1 VLGRTRL
8 ARREP
13 CDVPAR
19 RDQRRRRLP
28 RLTARRLAAVLLVLV
43 GFLYYRPI
51 TTYFHTRAEVD
62 RRTSEVRMLRAQRRT
77 LSSRFAATSSALTLA
92 REARQLSLVQPGE
105 TLYVVSGVERW
116 RRAHA
121 RQLR

>member
-1 VLGRTRL
+1 
-8 ARREP
+8 
-13 CDVPAR
+13 VPAR
-19 RDQRRRRLP
+19 RAQRRRRRLP
-28 RLTARRLAAVLLVLV
+28 RLTARRLAALLLALV

-62 RRTSEVRMLRAQRRT
+62 RRAAELRTLRAERGALR
-77 LSSRFAATSSALTLA
+77 SRSAAASTGLTLA
-92 REARQLSLVQPGE
+92 REARQLSLVLPGE
-105 TLYVVSGVERW
+105 RLFVVSGVERW